1 VSALEILAAAL
12 LVLGSFV
19 VFRVLLEAYPFVDA
33 GPLDASPPEAEEE
46 APPLRRAA

>member
-12 LVLGSFV
+12 MVLGTV
-19 VFRVLLEAYPFVDA
+19 IVFRVLLEADA
-33 GPLDASPPEAEEE
+33 LDAQSLARPKSKAEE

>member
-12 LVLGSFV
+12 LVLGSLI
-19 VFRVLLEAYPFVDA
+19 VFRVLLEADPISARPADVPKAD
-33 GPLDASPPEAEEE
+33 EE

>member
-19 VFRVLLEAYPFVDA
+19 VLRVALEADPVNDRD
-33 GPLDASPPEAEEE
+33 PLDASASKAEAE